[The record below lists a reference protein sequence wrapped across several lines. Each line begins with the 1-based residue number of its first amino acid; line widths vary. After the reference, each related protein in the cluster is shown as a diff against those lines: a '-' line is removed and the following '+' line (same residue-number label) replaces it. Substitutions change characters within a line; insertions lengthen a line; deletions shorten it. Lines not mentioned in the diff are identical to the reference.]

1 MGDLESLTTSH
12 PRAALDNMDLRINES
27 QSLTSSLFP
36 EEMPA
41 LGQSVL
47 PWKMMLILTSN

>member
-1 MGDLESLTTSH
+1 
-12 PRAALDNMDLRINES
+12 MDLRINS
-27 QSLTSSLFP
+27 SHNLTSSLFP

-47 PWKMMLILTSN
+47 LWKMLLIPASN